1 MHITTPIGATYLR
14 QRQAQMKSA
23 ELVHITTPIGAT
35 YLRKRQAQMKS
46 AELSTGTFK
55 RPQGDA
61 ATASSTMPTTEE
73 TFVDLTVVVDP
84 ASDVEDV
91 DPLVA
96 PPF

>member
-1 MHITTPIGATYLR
+1 
-14 QRQAQMKSA
+14 MKS
-23 ELVHITTPIGAT
+23 V
-35 YLRKRQAQMKS
+35 
-46 AELSTGTFK
+46 ELSTGTFK
-55 RPQGDA
+55 RPQGDP

-73 TFVDLTVVVDP
+73 TFVDLTVVMDP